1 MLYIV
6 GKMGNVDMDMIEH
19 ETNKN
24 IFAQHEQDW
33 TNPERLNGASSRQRL
48 VMWVVN
54 CCYNSFLAY
63 YDTEAQCGA

>member
-1 MLYIV
+1 MLYIMAR
-6 GKMGNVDMDMIEH
+6 MGNVDMDMIEH

-24 IFAQHEQDW
+24 IFAQYEENW
-33 TNPERLNGASSRQRL
+33 TNSERLNGASSCQRL
-48 VMWVVN
+48 VIWVIN

>member
-33 TNPERLNGASSRQRL
+33 TNPE
-48 VMWVVN
+48 
-54 CCYNSFLAY
+54 
-63 YDTEAQCGA
+63 

>member
-24 IFAQHEQDW
+24 IFAQYEQDW
-33 TNPERLNGASSRQRL
+33 TNPE
-48 VMWVVN
+48 
-54 CCYNSFLAY
+54 
-63 YDTEAQCGA
+63 